1 MKAKSFYK
9 NNKHN
14 NMNPKEKENNQEEE
28 LKTQATPNECD
39 EETVGQE
46 TSQENEAPLT
56 EEEKLAQEL
65 EKANEQIEEQKDK
78 YLRLSAEFD
87 NYRKRTMKEK
97 AELILNGGE
106 KSISSILPIVDDFER
121 ALKNMETAT
130 DVAAVKEGVELIY
143 NKFMSVL
150 GQNGVKVIETKE
162 QPLDTDYHEA
172 IAVIPAPNEALKG
185 KILDCVQTG
194 YILNDKVIRHVKVVV
209 GE

>member
-46 TSQENEAPLT
+46 VSQENEAPLT

-194 YILNDKVIRHVKVVV
+194 YTLNDKVIRHAKVVV

>member
-1 MKAKSFYK
+1 MDPKKET
-9 NNKHN
+9 
-14 NMNPKEKENNQEEE
+14 MNEEE
-28 LKTQATPNECD
+28 LKARSAQEEQEGKCEEENAANEQAA
-39 EETVGQE
+39 EET
-46 TSQENEAPLT
+46 NEPN
-56 EEEKLAQEL
+56 EL
-65 EKANEQIEEQKDK
+65 EKLQAQVDEMKDK

-121 ALKNMETAT
+121 ALKNMETAE
-130 DVAAVKEGVELIY
+130 DVAAVREGVELIY
-143 NKFMSVL
+143 NKFMTVL

-162 QPLDTDYHEA
+162 QPLNTDFHEA
-172 IAVIPAPNEALKG
+172 IAVIPAPAEELKG

-194 YILNDKVIRHVKVVV
+194 YTLNDKVIRHAKVVV

>member
-194 YILNDKVIRHVKVVV
+194 YILNDKVIRHAKGVV

>member
-14 NMNPKEKENNQEEE
+14 NMDPKEKENINEEE
-28 LKTQATPNECD
+28 LKEQAVQDENG
-39 EETVGQE
+39 EETTEKEEV
-46 TSQENEAPLT
+46 ALT

-65 EKANEQIEEQKDK
+65 EKANAEIEDQKDK

-106 KSISSILPIVDDFER
+106 KSISSILPIVDDFEC

-143 NKFMSVL
+143 NKFMTVL

-172 IAVIPAPNEALKG
+172 IAVIPAPDEALKG

-194 YILNDKVIRHVKVVV
+194 YTLNDKVIRHAKVVV